1 VLYNNNN
8 LSEEE
13 REQTPIEDY
22 DDVVAY
28 AVEGEF
34 CGWKLGTSKLNEI
47 SLSFISDEIG
57 AEPFDLK
64 LSDGV
69 RKFEFD
75 EYTEIVDLLS
85 QISGLWQEREALMTG
100 FTSWSTDII
109 LIEDTQNSSNIASDV
124 NALATALIA
133 LQEKAEKASAK

>member
-1 VLYNNNN
+1 MLYNNNN

-13 REQTPIEDY
+13 REQTPLEDY
-22 DDVVAY
+22 DDLAAY

-75 EYTEIVDLLS
+75 E
-85 QISGLWQEREALMTG
+85 
-100 FTSWSTDII
+100 
-109 LIEDTQNSSNIASDV
+109 
-124 NALATALIA
+124 
-133 LQEKAEKASAK
+133 